1 MNNNGSIWNSII
13 RVSIESDD
21 AIQNRNSSVT
31 VGQSLYIA
39 QITYMPA
46 VGVRGP
52 AMIFLELEIESSVDL
67 YV

>member
-39 QITYMPA
+39 QITYMP